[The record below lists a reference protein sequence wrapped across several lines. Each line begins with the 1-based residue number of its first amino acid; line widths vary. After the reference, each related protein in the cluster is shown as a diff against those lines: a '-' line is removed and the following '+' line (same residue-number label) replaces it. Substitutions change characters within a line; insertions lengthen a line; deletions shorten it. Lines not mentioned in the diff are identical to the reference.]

1 MVGVYGIYFTL
12 ATEIDTLALR
22 ARGRLYIGSRGE
34 INPVDTSIH
43 RLTYIYHTAILQCP
57 MTSLTLLFPRTL
69 SSAHSGDILQIL
81 LEPCFHFYFLA
92 LLFSCVSF
100 CFVVLYLFIRL
111 AFTIAFASWS
121 LACML
126 LS

>member
-81 LEPCFHFYFLA
+81 LEPCFHFYFRFPVYLFV
-92 LLFSCVSF
+92 LLFYI
-100 CFVVLYLFIRL
+100 YLL
-111 AFTIAFASWS
+111 GWP
-121 LACML
+121 LQ
-126 LS
+126 